1 MVRLANAGA
10 KAAAPD
16 WTQLG
21 LPALRSQERGGAE
34 RLLVV
39 RGGGGT
45 GLLRRVC
52 RSLRGNLAMPAM
64 SCLEQH
70 VPPVLLVVRE
80 YASQAAEAT

>member
-1 MVRLANAGA
+1 MVRLADAGA
-10 KAAAPD
+10 KAAAND
-16 WTQLG
+16 RTELG
-21 LPALRSQERGGAE
+21 LPALRGEERGGAE

-45 GLLRRVC
+45 GLLRPVC

>member
-39 RGGGGT
+39 RGRGGT
-45 GLLRRVC
+45 GLLRPVC

-80 YASQAAEAT
+80 YASQAVEAT

>member
-21 LPALRSQERGGAE
+21 LPALRSQERGGTE

-39 RGGGGT
+39 RSRGCA
-45 GLLRRVC
+45 GLLRPVC
-52 RSLRGNLAMPAM
+52 RSFRGDLAMPAM
-64 SCLEQH
+64 PCVEQH
-70 VPPVLLVVRE
+70 IPPVLLVVRE
-80 YASQAAEAT
+80 YASQAAEAA